1 MNRSVSF
8 TKGAA
13 LGVLRL
19 GDWIYCC
26 RVKRG
31 ISQRDLGLEID
42 VDRKTICAWE
52 NGQRVPPFDAV
63 CRMMEVFGVDKYT
76 IDISELREYSDSSS
90 MDDRKSEE
98 MKLNNTK
105 Q

>member
-1 MNRSVSF
+1 MNRSVPF

-13 LGVLRL
+13 VGAQRL
-19 GDWIYCC
+19 GDWIYFC
-26 RVKRG
+26 RIKRG
-31 ISQRDLGLEID
+31 ISQRVLGLEID

-52 NGQRVPPFDAV
+52 NGQRVPPFDTV

-76 IDISELREYSDSSS
+76 IDIAELGEYSDSLSVN
-90 MDDRKSEE
+90 DRKSEE

>member
-1 MNRSVSF
+1 MNRSIPF

-13 LGVLRL
+13 IGVQRL
-19 GDWIYCC
+19 GDWIYFC
-26 RVKRG
+26 RTKRG
-31 ISQRDLGLEID
+31 ISQRTLSLEID

-52 NGQRVPPFDAV
+52 NGHRVPPFDAV

-76 IDISELREYSDSSS
+76 IDIAELRDYSDGLSVN
-90 MDDRKSEE
+90 DRKSEE